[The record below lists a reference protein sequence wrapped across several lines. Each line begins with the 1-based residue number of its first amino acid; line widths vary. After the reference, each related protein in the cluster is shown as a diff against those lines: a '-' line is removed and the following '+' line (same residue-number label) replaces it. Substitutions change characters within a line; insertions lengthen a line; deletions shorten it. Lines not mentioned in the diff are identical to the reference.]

1 MESNKSEIKMATNI
15 EPLKQQQQ
23 QQQQQEN
30 ELNEKL
36 KKTRISKT
44 GKNNN
49 NNKQK
54 NEKKLSK
61 KYKGLKWKKT
71 IKKFVKDYPDGSI
84 PLDDLRKMV
93 ISKQLSRIE
102 KDLNIIFNEKIQK
115 PTKMY
120 ALVGHEVK
128 RLQVFPKQ

>member
-1 MESNKSEIKMATNI
+1 MELNKSEIKMATNI
-15 EPLKQQQQ
+15 EPLKE
-23 QQQQQEN
+23 QEN

-36 KKTRISKT
+36 KKTTISKT
-44 GKNNN
+44 GKNN
-49 NNKQK
+49 KLKK
-54 NEKKLSK
+54 NEKKLNK

-84 PLDDLRKMV
+84 PVEDLRKMV

-102 KDLNIIFNEKIQK
+102 KDLKIIFNEKIQE

>member
-1 MESNKSEIKMATNI
+1 MELNKSEIKMATNI
-15 EPLKQQQQ
+15 EPLKE
-23 QQQQQEN
+23 QEN

-36 KKTRISKT
+36 KKTTISKT
-44 GKNNN
+44 GKNN
-49 NNKQK
+49 KLKK
-54 NEKKLSK
+54 NEKKLNK

-84 PLDDLRKMV
+84 PVDDLRKMV

-102 KDLNIIFNEKIQK
+102 KDLKIIFNEKIQE

-128 RLQVFPKQ
+128 RLQFFPKQ

>member
-1 MESNKSEIKMATNI
+1 MELNKSEIKMATNI
-15 EPLKQQQQ
+15 EPLKE
-23 QQQQQEN
+23 QEN

-36 KKTRISKT
+36 KKTTISKT
-44 GKNNN
+44 GKNN
-49 NNKQK
+49 KLKK
-54 NEKKLSK
+54 NEKKLNK

-84 PLDDLRKMV
+84 PVEDLRKMV

-102 KDLNIIFNEKIQK
+102 KDLKVIFNEKIQE

>member
-1 MESNKSEIKMATNI
+1 MESNKSNIKMATNI
-15 EPLKQQQQ
+15 EPLKE
-23 QQQQQEN
+23 QEQ
-30 ELNEKL
+30 ELDEKL
-36 KKTRISKT
+36 KKTTISKT
-44 GKNNN
+44 GKNN
-49 NNKQK
+49 KLK

-84 PLDDLRKMV
+84 PVEDLRKQV
-93 ISKQLSRIE
+93 VSKQISRIE

>member
-1 MESNKSEIKMATNI
+1 MELNKSEIKMATNI
-15 EPLKQQQQ
+15 DPLKEQQI
-23 QQQQQEN
+23 

-36 KKTRISKT
+36 KKTTISKT
-44 GKNNN
+44 GKNN
-49 NNKQK
+49 KLKK
-54 NEKKLSK
+54 NEKKLNK

-71 IKKFVKDYPDGSI
+71 IKKFVKEYPDGSI
-84 PLDDLRKMV
+84 PVEDLKKMV

-102 KDLNIIFNEKIQK
+102 KDLKIIFNEKIQE